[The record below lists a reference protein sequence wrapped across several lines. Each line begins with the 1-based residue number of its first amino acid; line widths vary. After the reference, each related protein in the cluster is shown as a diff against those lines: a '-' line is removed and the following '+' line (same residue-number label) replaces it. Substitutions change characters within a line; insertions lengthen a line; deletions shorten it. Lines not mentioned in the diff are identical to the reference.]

1 MYTFTAVHFYSLFTL
16 YLISTYD
23 GFSCYC
29 YIAIHCIF
37 DNRLLDKKSST
48 KLPSRLKRV
57 IFSVF
62 TVWRVRAGE

>member
-1 MYTFTAVHFYSLFTL
+1 MYTFTAVLLYYLCSLYF
-16 YLISTYD
+16 ISTYD
-23 GFSCYC
+23 DFSCYC
-29 YIAIHCIF
+29 YIAIQCIF